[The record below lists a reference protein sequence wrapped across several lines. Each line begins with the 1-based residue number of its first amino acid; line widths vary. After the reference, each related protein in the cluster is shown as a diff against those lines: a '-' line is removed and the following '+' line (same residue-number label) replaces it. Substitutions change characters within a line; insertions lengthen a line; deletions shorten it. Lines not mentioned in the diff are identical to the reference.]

1 MRDPISILVMA
12 ITKSVAVPTSR
23 GDRETGYSYLRS
35 RYEYLRSAL
44 VARYGQPTAAAIR
57 WLEQAPESVV
67 AQNQLANALKSAG
80 AQGDAQLVALA
91 HQILDAVG
99 SFPSALQPRRRQPSR
114 GHRPPKPPHE
124 SRNWLFSASIV
135 TMLAVFAMVIGRYG
149 ELGFQDNADL
159 FDILQLGLLPGIV
172 ASLPIWLIV
181 QRRKDGGRIR
191 WIVYSV
197 LLFLLITVVSLG
209 YIYQWSWTMPTDY
222 HNSGRPPTLWDLLS
236 VALLPFVLPIAT
248 AIARTEP
255 RSGEGDTLVTTTPEP
270 DTRQLNH
277 LPRRGKVRT
286 SSH

>member
-57 WLEQAPESVV
+57 WVEHAPESVV

-91 HQILDAVG
+91 HQILDSFEASQRTPAAATAAVEG
-99 SFPSALQPRRRQPSR
+99 PSTTKTSARI
-114 GHRPPKPPHE
+114 
-124 SRNWLFSASIV
+124 RNWLFSASIV

-197 LLFLLITVVSLG
+197 LLFLLVMVVSLG
-209 YIYQWSWTMPTDY
+209 YIYQWSWTMPMDY
-222 HNSGRPPTLWDLLS
+222 HNSGRPPTLWDWLS